1 MKLLTLT
8 QYITEKQNFTNS
20 AFSLIMEGGAA
31 GHMMHPFDDNSL
43 TFADFKMFIDR
54 GLQGDLNFEEAPT
67 EKTDGQNLFVTM
79 IDGKVMFARNKG
91 QLSTPLDLIAITSM
105 FVNHQS
111 EAVRDT
117 FTFAAQDLAGS
128 LQRLPAKTQE
138 DFFQNGKAFMNM
150 ELIYSGNANVI
161 AYNRDVIQFHGIV
174 TIEDGTTNSKAAK
187 DLAKILQDTNN
198 HVQKTFT
205 IIPPQELNINKIPDF
220 EEKKG
225 YFLDKINAL
234 QSKYNLSENEPVS
247 KYHEM
252 WWKDEIEAMFPNVDA
267 NLKYGMLMRWAY
279 DDKKTLNVRDIAKQ
293 VTPEEKAAF
302 DKFDK
307 EDLKS
312 KQKENIRPFEDIFLE
327 LGSTILKNVSNLLA
341 LNPSA
346 EAQRLHNQIS
356 TEAGKIKTNGDL
368 SQIDKVEKELARL
381 DRIGGIESI
390 MPTEG
395 IVFKYKGKIYK
406 LTGTFA
412 AINQLMGII
421 KYGR

>member
-1 MKLLTLT
+1 MKLLTLK
-8 QYITEKQNFTNS
+8 QYITEKQNFTDS
-20 AFSLIMEGGAA
+20 AFGLIMEGGAA

-43 TFADFKMFIDR
+43 TFADFKMFVDR

-67 EKTDGQNLFVTM
+67 EKTDGQNLFVTV
-79 IDGKVMFARNKG
+79 IDGRAMFARNKG
-91 QLSTPLDLIAITSM
+91 QLASPIDLAAITSM
-105 FVNHQS
+105 FSNHPS
-111 EAVRDT
+111 EGVRNT
-117 FTFAAQDLAGS
+117 FTFAAEDLSAS
-128 LQRLPAKTQE
+128 LQKLDAKTQE
-138 DFFQNGKAFMNM
+138 AFFQNGKAFMNM

-161 AYNRDVIQFHGIV
+161 AYNKDVIQFHGIV

-225 YFLDKINAL
+225 YFFSKIVAL
-234 QSKYNLSENEPVS
+234 QSKYNLKDGDPVS
-247 KYHEM
+247 MYHEN
-252 WWKDEIEAMFPNVDA
+252 WWKDEIESMFPNVPADI
-267 NLKYGMLMRWAY
+267 KHGMLMRWAY
-279 DDKKTLNVRDIAKQ
+279 EDKKTLNVRDLAKILS
-293 VTPEEKAAF
+293 PEEKAAF

-307 EDLKS
+307 EDLRG

-356 TEAGKIKTNGDL
+356 TEASKIKTNGDL

-381 DRIGGIESI
+381 NRIGGIESI

-395 IVFKYKGKIYK
+395 IVFKYKGKMYK

>member
-1 MKLLTLT
+1 MKLLSIKEYL
-8 QYITEKQNFTNS
+8 IEKQNFTSS
-20 AFSLIMEGGAA
+20 AFDLIMEGGAA

-43 TFADFKMFIDR
+43 TFGDFKTFVDR

-79 IDGKVMFARNKG
+79 IDGRVMFARNKG
-91 QLSTPLDLIAITSM
+91 QLSMPIDLAAIISM
-105 FVNHQS
+105 FSNHAS
-111 EAVRDT
+111 EGVRKT
-117 FTFAAQDLAGS
+117 FTFAAEDLAAS
-128 LQRLPAKTQE
+128 LQKLPTKTQE

-150 ELIYSGNANVI
+150 ELIYAGNANVI

-187 DLAKILQDTNN
+187 DLAKILQDTSN

-220 EEKKG
+220 DEKKG
-225 YFLDKINAL
+225 YFIGKINAL
-234 QSKYNLSENEPVS
+234 QSRYNLKDADPVS
-247 KYHEM
+247 LYHEN
-252 WWKDEIEAMFPNVDA
+252 WWKEEIEKMFPSAAPDI
-267 NLKYGMLMRWAY
+267 KFGMLKRWAY
-279 DDKKTLNVRDIAKQ
+279 DDKKTLNVRDLAK
-293 VTPEEKAAF
+293 VLSPEEKVAF

-307 EDLKS
+307 EDLRG

-341 LNPSA
+341 LNPEQ
-346 EAQRLHNQIS
+346 EAQRLHTQIK
-356 TEAGKIKTNGDL
+356 TEAEKIKTNGDL
-368 SQIDKVEKELARL
+368 SQINKVERELDRL
-381 DRIGGIESI
+381 NRIGGIESI

-395 IVFKYKGKIYK
+395 LVFKFKGKLYK